1 MAKNDKPSVITV
13 DGPGGVGK
21 GTVSRILAR
30 RLGWHLLDSGALYRL
45 VGVNAMGHGIALNDE
60 PALADLALNLDA
72 KFSGNGC
79 DNAAILLDGK
89 DVSDAIRT
97 ELAGSAASRVAALPA
112 VRQALL
118 ERQRQFLQPPGLVA
132 DGRDMGTV
140 VFPDASLKVYLE
152 ASRGERALRRH
163 KQLKDKGINVS
174 LETLLK
180 EIEERDARD
189 SGRQV
194 APMRPAD
201 GAVVIDTTH
210 MGIEEVVDSILHVWK
225 ALAV

>member
-1 MAKNDKPSVITV
+1 MPPVITV

-45 VGVNAMGHGIALNDE
+45 VGLGAMGRGIALEDA
-60 PALADLALNLDA
+60 PGLTDLARNLDA
-72 KFSGNGC
+72 KFSGNGG
-79 DNAAILLDGK
+79 DNAVIMLDGA

-97 ELAGSAASRVAALPA
+97 ELAGSAASRVAALPP

-118 ERQRQFLQPPGLVA
+118 DRQRQFRRPPGLVA

-140 VFPDASLKVYLE
+140 VFPDARLKVFLR
-152 ASRGERALRRH
+152 ASRDERALRRY
-163 KQLKDKGINVS
+163 KQLKDKGMSVS
-174 LETLLK
+174 LDALLM

-201 GAVVIDTTH
+201 DAVIIDTTH
-210 MGIEEVVDSILHVWK
+210 MGIEEVVDSILRAWK
-225 ALAV
+225 NLAS

>member
-1 MAKNDKPSVITV
+1 MNHEAPVITV

-45 VGVNAMGHGIALNDE
+45 VGLSATERGIRLDDE
-60 PALADLALNLDA
+60 PALAELAGRLDVT
-72 KFSGNGC
+72 FVGNSS
-79 DNAAILLDGK
+79 DNDVILLDNR
-89 DVSDAIRT
+89 DVSDAVRT
-97 ELAGSAASRVAALPA
+97 EGAGSAASRVAALAA

-118 ERQRQFLQPPGLVA
+118 DRQRQFRRLPGLVA

-140 VFPDASLKVYLE
+140 IFPDAQLKIYLD
-152 ASRGERALRRH
+152 ASQRARALRRY
-163 KQLKDKGINVS
+163 KQLKEKGMDVS
-174 LETLLK
+174 LDALLK
-180 EIEERDARD
+180 EIEERDVRD

-201 GAVVIDTTH
+201 GAMIIDTTH
-210 MGIEEVVDSILHVWK
+210 MGIEEVVDGILRAWK
-225 ALAV
+225 TLAG